1 MKSAIFAILASAPLA
16 AFAVSPSP
24 APYVKSYSQS
34 ESLAVSVAA
43 AAAAAAAEAAALA
56 ASNSSAT
63 GGNSSAT
70 GGAGG
75 NSNANATG
83 GAGGVGGVGVGGNAD
98 GGDSAAVANNQ
109 ITIEGDRQIRQAPAI
124 GQGSF
129 AIQGCGVAGNAGGS
143 SAGGAAFLGV
153 GFTSAQ
159 CYDFMLAQ
167 AFASVGE
174 QQAACAVLNVSRA
187 GRRAAA
193 RGVVLPTCTP
203 VAPVVLAAPAP
214 DMSAYVTRDELAER
228 ERRQLQR
235 RLSK

>member
-16 AFAVSPSP
+16 AFAVSPAP
-24 APYVKSYSQS
+24 ATYVKSHANSQS
-34 ESLAVSVAA
+34 AAVSVAA
-43 AAAAAAAEAAALA
+43 AAAEAAAEAAALA
-56 ASNSSAT
+56 AS
-63 GGNSSAT
+63 NSSAT

-83 GAGGVGGVGVGGNAD
+83 GAGGVGGSVSGVSAAGGNAD

-109 ITIEGDRQIRQAPAI
+109 IMIEGDRQIRQAPAI

-174 QQAACAVLNVSRA
+174 QQAACAVLNVSKA
-187 GRRAAA
+187 GRRAAK

-203 VAPVVLAAPAP
+203 VAPVVLAAPVP

>member
-1 MKSAIFAILASAPLA
+1 MKSAIFAILAAVPLA

-24 APYVKSYSQS
+24 APYVKSYANSQS
-34 ESLAVSVAA
+34 DAVSV
-43 AAAAAAAEAAALA
+43 AAAAAEAAALA
-56 ASNSSAT
+56 ASNS
-63 GGNSSAT
+63 
-70 GGAGG
+70 
-75 NSNANATG
+75 NANATG
-83 GAGGVGGVGVGGNAD
+83 GAGGVGGSVSGVSAAGGNAD

-174 QQAACAVLNVSRA
+174 HQAACAVLNVSKA
-187 GRRAAA
+187 GRRAAK

>member
-43 AAAAAAAEAAALA
+43 AAAEAAALA

-75 NSNANATG
+75 
-83 GAGGVGGVGVGGNAD
+83 VGGSVSGVSAAGGNAD

-109 ITIEGDRQIRQAPAI
+109 IMIEGDRQIRQAPAI

-153 GFTSAQ
+153 GFTSVQ

-174 QQAACAVLNVSRA
+174 HQAACAVLNVSKA
-187 GRRAAA
+187 GRRAAK
-193 RGVVLPTCTP
+193 RGVVLPTCT
-203 VAPVVLAAPAP
+203 PVVLAAPAP